1 MPPPSLLEW
10 IACGPWAEG
19 VAILFGFAWGAM
31 LGSFLNVVVH
41 RVPLGESVIVRGSR
55 CPRCGHA
62 IRAAD
67 NVPVLGWL
75 RLGGRCRD
83 CQAPIAA
90 DYAVVEAG
98 SGLVVAVLAATHLAA
113 GGRWLPRLA
122 EGYPNGIDRIL
133 RGDWRLLVACGLHAA
148 VVLTIVAWSLLERRG
163 WRSSSR
169 SLLVALVAT
178 LVVIGLVPA
187 VGPTGLLPAGD
198 DWPPGA
204 EWRPALAAAAA
215 GSLAGWLLG
224 RACRSGA
231 ASLGLPL
238 AGSVLGWQNLTIVA
252 VVTIVTDRAAAGGTW
267 RAGIVLAA
275 VTAAL
280 LAFPASLGEILGAGV
295 RR

>member
-41 RVPLGESVIVRGSR
+41 RVPRGESVIVRGSR
-55 CPRCGHA
+55 CPQCGHA

-98 SGLVVAVLAATHLAA
+98 CGLVVAVLAATHLAA

-122 EGYPNGIDRIL
+122 AGYPSGIDRIL
-133 RGDWRLLVACGLHAA
+133 RGDWRLLMACGLHAA

-163 WRSSSR
+163 WRASSR
-169 SLLVALVAT
+169 SLLVTLVAAI
-178 LVVIGLVPA
+178 LLIALVPA
-187 VGPTGLLPAGD
+187 VGPAGLLPAGG

-204 EWRPALAAAAA
+204 EWRRALAAAAA
-215 GSLAGWLLG
+215 GSLAGWLAG
-224 RACRSGA
+224 RACRSRA
-231 ASLGLPL
+231 AVLGLPL
-238 AGSVLGWQNLTIVA
+238 AGSVLGWQSLTIVA
-252 VVTIVTDRAAAGGTW
+252 VVTIIVDRATSRGPWLAGL
-267 RAGIVLAA
+267 VLAA
-275 VTAAL
+275 LTAAL
-280 LAFPASLGEILGAGV
+280 LAFPPPLGDFLTAGV
-295 RR
+295 HR